1 MSPTISEIRAQFP
14 SIKND
19 FAFLENAGGSQVPKC
34 VIEAIHQFYLEDYV
48 QIGGS
53 YPHSQRASNVVENC
67 RLFMNRIFN
76 GEDLGYVAIGQSA
89 TALMN
94 VLGNAF
100 RGVLKPG
107 DEVVISVANHESHI
121 GPWERLQEIGVVVK
135 WWGVDPMTGLS
146 SLDDLREIVNPRTKL
161 ICFSQTCNIVGDN
174 LDVKAVAEIGHS
186 VGATVVADVVAAA
199 SHVVP
204 DVASWGVD
212 FCFFSCYK
220 VYGPHMAALFGRK
233 EKWAE
238 LTGPNHKQLPVK
250 GANKFE
256 LGCLPYEL
264 LAGFLALGQYFS
276 FLAGEQSTVTD
287 VVSRN
292 TIERAYGAMR
302 EQEHLINQAMLG
314 WLNSRTDI
322 RILGIT
328 NPAGDRHPTFSFVHD
343 RIPSDVIVK
352 AVSDQEFGI
361 KGGNFYAFRACEAV
375 GIDPDTGVVRVS
387 AVHYNSLEEI
397 QRVCASLE
405 NVLAGVTL

>member
-1 MSPTISEIRAQFP
+1 MSSTISEIRAQFP
-14 SIKND
+14 SISND
-19 FAFLENAGGSQVPKC
+19 FAFLENAGGSQVPGC
-34 VIEAIHQFYLEDYV
+34 VIDAIQRFYLEDYA

-53 YPHSQRASNVVENC
+53 YPHSQRASQAVDSC

-100 RGVLKPG
+100 RGVLKAG

-121 GPWERLQEIGVVVK
+121 GPWERLQDMGVIIK
-135 WWGVDPMTGLS
+135 WWGIDPSTGLS
-146 SLDDLREIVNPRTKL
+146 SLDDLRAIVGPRTKL

-174 LDVKAVAEIGHS
+174 VDVKAVTEIGHA

-199 SHVVP
+199 SHVAP
-204 DVASWGVD
+204 DVAAWGVD
-212 FCFFSCYK
+212 FCFYSCYK
-220 VYGPHMAALFGRK
+220 VYGPHMAALYGRK

-264 LAGFLALGQYFS
+264 LAGFLALGQYYS
-276 FLAGEQSTVTD
+276 YLAGTSSTAIE
-287 VVSRN
+287 VVSREV
-292 TIERAYGAMR
+292 IERAYNVMHEK
-302 EQEHLINQAMLG
+302 EQLINEAMLG

-322 RILGIT
+322 RILGVT

-352 AVSDQEFGI
+352 AVCDLGFGI

-375 GIDPDTGVVRVS
+375 GIDTELGVVRVS
-387 AVHYNSLEEI
+387 AVHYNSVDEI